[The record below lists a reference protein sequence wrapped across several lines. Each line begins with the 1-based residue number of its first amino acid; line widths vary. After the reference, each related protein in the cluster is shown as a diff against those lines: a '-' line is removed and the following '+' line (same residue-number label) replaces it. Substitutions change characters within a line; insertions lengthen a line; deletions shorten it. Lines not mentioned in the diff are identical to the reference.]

1 MRAGLTG
8 RQTTS
13 HIQVQLP
20 VCLRLLCHYS
30 LYHLIKIWYFAGMYF
45 LILEDEEKT
54 AAHLQKGLAE
64 MSIRS
69 DLSGNG
75 LEGVSLAAGKCYDLI
90 ILDLILP
97 GIDGLE
103 VVKRL
108 RGAGCATPIII
119 LTARDTVQ
127 DRVCGLKAGADDYL
141 VKPFA
146 FSELTARIQALLR
159 RGQVVSQDELRVCDL
174 EVNFFAHRASRA
186 GKRLELTRKEF
197 ALLSLLIRR
206 SGEVLTRSCI
216 AERIWNLGFD
226 DSMKIVDVKMGNL
239 RAKIDGPFE
248 KKLIHTVRG
257 VGYVL
262 EDREAGRD

>member
-1 MRAGLTG
+1 MSKNVDRGAH
-8 RQTTS
+8 RQ
-13 HIQVQLP
+13 P
-20 VCLRLLCHYS
+20 RRGG
-30 LYHLIKIWYFAGMYF
+30 HLMYF
-45 LILEDEEKT
+45 LIIEDEEKT

-64 MSIRS
+64 ISVLS

-75 LEGVSLAAGKCYDLI
+75 LEGLALAFRKDYDLI
-90 ILDLILP
+90 ILDLMLP

-103 VVKRL
+103 VIRRL
-108 RGAGCATPIII
+108 RGSGNTTPVMI
-119 LTARDTVQ
+119 LTARDAVQ
-127 DRVCGLKAGADDYL
+127 DRVAGLKGGADDYL

-159 RGQVVSQDELRVCDL
+159 RGQVVSQDELRVADL

-186 GKRLELTRKEF
+186 GKRLDLTPKEF

-206 SGEVLTRSCI
+206 NGEVLSRTTI
-216 AERIWNLGFD
+216 AERVWNLGFD
-226 DSMKIVDVKMGNL
+226 NNMKIVDVKMGNL
-239 RAKIDGPFE
+239 RAKVDGHFE

-262 EDREAGRD
+262 EDRESGGD

>member
-1 MRAGLTG
+1 
-8 RQTTS
+8 
-13 HIQVQLP
+13 
-20 VCLRLLCHYS
+20 
-30 LYHLIKIWYFAGMYF
+30 MYF
-45 LILEDEEKT
+45 LIIEDEEKT

-64 MSIRS
+64 ISIMSDRS
-69 DLSGNG
+69 ANG
-75 LEGVSLAAGKCYDLI
+75 LDGLALALRKNYDLLI
-90 ILDLILP
+90 IDLMLP

-103 VVKRL
+103 VVTRL
-108 RGAGCATPIII
+108 RAAGCTAPVMI
-119 LTARDTVQ
+119 LTARDAVQ
-127 DRVCGLKAGADDYL
+127 DRVSGLKAGADDYL

-159 RGQVVSQDELRVCDL
+159 RGQVVSQDELRVADL

-186 GKRLELTRKEF
+186 GKRLELTPKEF

-206 SGEVLTRSCI
+206 SGEALSRTCI

-226 DSMKIVDVKMGNL
+226 NNMKIVDVKMGNL
-239 RAKIDGPFE
+239 RAKVDGPFE

-262 EDREAGRD
+262 EDRDAGAE